1 MRKADLRPLSHL
13 RGHSNWSRMSS
24 IWPLLGTLLVMD
36 IVSSNSLTIY
46 RENYGKKDKNSSQ
59 GVFKHTFLLYIITEL
74 QLFSTTELEQLAT
87 QKIERKKKNR
97 IPQLTNST
105 FGPRPSKIL

>member
-1 MRKADLRPLSHL
+1 MGP
-13 RGHSNWSRMSS
+13 M
-24 IWPLLGTLLVMD
+24 
-36 IVSSNSLTIY
+36 NSFKPQLT
-46 RENYGKKDKNSSQ
+46 RA
-59 GVFKHTFLLYIITEL
+59 FKHTFLLYIITEL

-87 QKIERKKKNR
+87 QKIEQKKKTR